1 MPPPQVAETA
11 ALDQHSAM
19 RTVAFL
25 LVVLLAAPAR
35 GGADDCPFAISE
47 FDKIDGAI
55 NDAPTC
61 AAGAKVFR
69 ACLVGASSDVA
80 RGGAVQERCERDFLK
95 RLPRARLRA
104 YNSALDACAR
114 KYARMEGSM
123 YQSAAAVCAAD
134 VAERYSRES
143 PRR

>member
-1 MPPPQVAETA
+1 M
-11 ALDQHSAM
+11 S
-19 RTVAFL
+19 
-25 LVVLLAAPAR
+25 
-35 GGADDCPFAISE
+35 
-47 FDKIDGAI
+47 
-55 NDAPTC
+55 
-61 AAGAKVFR
+61 
-69 ACLVGASSDVA
+69 